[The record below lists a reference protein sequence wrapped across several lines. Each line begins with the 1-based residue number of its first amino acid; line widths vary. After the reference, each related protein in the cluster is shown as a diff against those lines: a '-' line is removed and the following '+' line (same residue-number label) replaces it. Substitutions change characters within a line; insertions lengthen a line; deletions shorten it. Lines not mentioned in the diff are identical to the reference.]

1 MGMKSHLLDEIYGH
15 TMYTTLDRRVKPRID
30 CDYQAFVE
38 GLDCGGIRYRDQAK
52 LVNLSA
58 GGLFMYLT
66 REIEYGSKLSVTVH
80 LSKCLTD
87 ADAPKLATNGVVVR
101 TEPQID
107 GSCGVAVKFQNY
119 RFL

>member
-1 MGMKSHLLDEIYGH
+1 MNKIPMTDENYGQ
-15 TMYTTLDRRVKPRID
+15 TMYTTQDRRVKPRID
-30 CDYQAFVE
+30 CEYQAFVE

-66 REIEYGSKLSVTVH
+66 REIENGSRISVTVH
-80 LSKCLTD
+80 LSKSLID

-101 TEPQID
+101 TEPQMN
-107 GSCGVAVKFQNY
+107 GMCGVAVKFQNY